1 MQAITITIPVE
12 LLKWIDE
19 KAREL
24 KFNRSKVIRQC
35 IQEQMSIDEAKK
47 KGVDMVIPGYTPLHI
62 DEKTYM
68 LLKEIAV
75 VANIDDLNELLEYI
89 ITGMHV
95 MLKLGVWK
103 LLKPLPELA
112 KTVMQETEQNQV

>member
-1 MQAITITIPVE
+1 MQAITITISTE
-12 LLKWIDE
+12 MLKWVDE
-19 KAREL
+19 KARQL
-24 KFNRSKVIRQC
+24 KLDRSKVIRQC
-35 IQEQMSIDEAKK
+35 IQEQMKLDEAKK
-47 KGVDMVIPGYTPLHI
+47 KGVDVVIPGCTPLHI

-68 LLKEIAV
+68 LLEEIADI
-75 VANIDDLNELLEYI
+75 ANIDNLNELLEYI